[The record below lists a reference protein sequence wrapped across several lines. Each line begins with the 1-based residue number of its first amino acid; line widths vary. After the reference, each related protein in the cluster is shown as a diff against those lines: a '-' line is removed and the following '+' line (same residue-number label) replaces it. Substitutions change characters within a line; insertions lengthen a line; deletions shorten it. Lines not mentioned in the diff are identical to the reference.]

1 MHDGL
6 HMSVV
11 ILGHLTG
18 VESRVLGNLVLHLVD
33 VAVVVSDSGDEVAL
47 WN

>member
-6 HMSVV
+6 HVSVV
-11 ILGHLTG
+11 VLGYLAG
-18 VESRVLGNLVLHLVD
+18 VESRVLGNLVLGLVD

>member
-6 HMSVV
+6 HVSVV
-11 ILGHLTG
+11 ELGNLTG
-18 VESRVLGNLVLHLVD
+18 VEFRVLSNLVLGLVD
-33 VAVVVSDSGDEVAL
+33 VAVVVSDSRDEVAL